1 MTLSHSYTYR
11 QSFYSILTELY
22 EWLPDWCISKLVEIA
37 HKDSLRTE
45 WFRDWITDL
54 LISGR
59 LSPEPQ
65 PGWMF
70 WGCVNPSNFQTFAIF
85 RMSGRVR
92 LCGAFFVV
100 SLDTVQLLVVLG
112 WPYRQYCMCPF
123 FLTFLYVWIFWI
135 FSVKLVENLKIRPPF
150 KRHLKFRPCNNKEN
164 ANIQCKKTK
173 KENREFATYGLL
185 HWSQPWPSGPGPQ
198 FPFSVPSA
206 FSFS

>member
-1 MTLSHSYTYR
+1 MEDYLLSHS
-11 QSFYSILTELY
+11 QGGFFGGVWIPL
-22 EWLPDWCISKLVEIA
+22 IFKL
-37 HKDSLRTE
+37 
-45 WFRDWITDL
+45 L
-54 LISGR
+54 L
-59 LSPEPQ
+59 
-65 PGWMF
+65 F
-70 WGCVNPSNFQTFAIF
+70 F